1 MERITLETLLRSRD
15 RRAGHQQKLLQ
26 AYPGLTLLCV
36 TVVMPGPVKR
46 TEGTLVIGRAA
57 MAALRKE
64 QDLLYEETDDLETGF
79 EGYAVTALPSV
90 EAKRLAV
97 RLEET
102 HPLGRLFDIDVIRPD
117 GEPMP
122 REAVGSGPRKCLL
135 CDRDARFCMRNHT
148 HSYQELLSKID
159 ELLGFYAKS

>member
-57 MAALRKE
+57 MAAL
-64 QDLLYEETDDLETGF
+64 
-79 EGYAVTALPSV
+79 PSV

-97 RLEET
+97 CLEET